1 DHANESSYVCDELD
15 EGDSDAEP
23 PAPEAPVQ
31 DSPDGKKYIVFHS
44 CLIQLLKKG
53 RDLLEE
59 AKQQPLSLAGDG
71 SPLKCHAATKWQ
83 KEGLQRALDYLT
95 EQEVVISSLVTDRHS
110 EIKAFLKK
118 YYPYIKH
125 LFDLWH
131 IGKGLRKKISSLG
144 RAKQHEIVLGWR
156 KTIIQHLYWCAVN
169 SDGDD
174 NLLLARFSDSWGI
187 TDSEV
192 EKE

>member
-1 DHANESSYVCDELD
+1 ME
-15 EGDSDAEP
+15 
-23 PAPEAPVQ
+23 
-31 DSPDGKKYIVFHS
+31 
-44 CLIQLLKKG
+44 
-53 RDLLEE
+53 
-59 AKQQPLSLAGDG
+59 
-71 SPLKCHAATKWQ
+71 

-156 KTIIQHLYWCAVN
+156 KTIIRHLYWCAVN

-174 NLLLARFSDSWGI
+174 NLLLARWLSILRHIVNVHDHPNPLHPFCLHGPLPSRDWLL
-187 TDSEV
+187 E
-192 EKE
+192 